1 MATSN
6 NERIIYADIQ
16 KKLFYMIP
24 EKWEAIYLYASI
36 LEEPFKKPVGEMY
49 FYYIPKGILKRRP
62 VNVYEIPG
70 LFNIDEESYNEL
82 VQKLFIDIRN
92 LRKIHRETKADLW
105 THLTI
110 SIENFQFKIKYS
122 YDDIG
127 KNSEFTPYQRHIIWR
142 YKYLH
147 DDLELQTREE
157 KDVISRYLNSDLY
170 EFDKN
175 NNDVYIE
182 GIYTQPVHNIIDY
195 ERTLTV
201 EAAIASQSSNQEQE
215 NEKSKQKKIKKEK
228 DAKKKQ
234 PEIKNDTLKSDEN
247 QILFNRVDEMRNKSN
262 KKQATH
268 NIEEIDDDMILS
280 SDFMTKK

>member
-6 NERIIYADIQ
+6 NEKIIFADIQ

-24 EKWEAIYLYASI
+24 EKWDAIYLYASI
-36 LEEPFKKPVGEMY
+36 IEEPFKKPVGEMY

-82 VQKLFIDIRN
+82 VQKLFLDIRN
-92 LRKIHRETKADLW
+92 LRKIHRETKPSLW

-110 SIENFQFKIKYS
+110 SIENFKFKIEYS

-127 KNSEFTPYQRHIIWR
+127 KNSEFTPYQRHVIWR

-147 DDLELQTREE
+147 DDFELQTKEE
-157 KDVISRYLNSDLY
+157 KNIIARYLNSDLL

-175 NNDVYIE
+175 NRDVYVE
-182 GIYTQPVHNIIDY
+182 GIYKQPVHNIIDY

-201 EAAIASQSSNQEQE
+201 EAAIASQQGGQVQED
-215 NEKSKQKKIKKEK
+215 NKKKEK
-228 DAKKKQ
+228 KTKKNSKEVKQ
-234 PEIKNDTLKSDEN
+234 VPQKSDEN
-247 QILFNRVDEMRNKSN
+247 QILFSRVEEMKNKAN
-262 KKQATH
+262 KPRVQTPTD
-268 NIEEIDDDMILS
+268 EIDDDIILS

>member
-82 VQKLFIDIRN
+82 VQKLFLDIRN

-110 SIENFQFKIKYS
+110 SIENFQFKI
-122 YDDIG
+122 
-127 KNSEFTPYQRHIIWR
+127 
-142 YKYLH
+142 
-147 DDLELQTREE
+147 
-157 KDVISRYLNSDLY
+157 
-170 EFDKN
+170 
-175 NNDVYIE
+175 
-182 GIYTQPVHNIIDY
+182 
-195 ERTLTV
+195 
-201 EAAIASQSSNQEQE
+201 
-215 NEKSKQKKIKKEK
+215 
-228 DAKKKQ
+228 
-234 PEIKNDTLKSDEN
+234 
-247 QILFNRVDEMRNKSN
+247 
-262 KKQATH
+262 
-268 NIEEIDDDMILS
+268 
-280 SDFMTKK
+280 